1 MHNVKKSVDAL
12 GNINSYIV
20 KKYMVVGNIGPRI
33 GASFHLMPAASGP
46 KPTLRVSTT

>member
-33 GASFHLMPAASGP
+33 WSIFSSDAGSFRTKTHLES
-46 KPTLRVSTT
+46 